1 MSLKIERLKDQ
12 LQSITESVN
21 DLNINVA
28 DPEA

>member
-12 LQSITESVN
+12 LQSITKSVN